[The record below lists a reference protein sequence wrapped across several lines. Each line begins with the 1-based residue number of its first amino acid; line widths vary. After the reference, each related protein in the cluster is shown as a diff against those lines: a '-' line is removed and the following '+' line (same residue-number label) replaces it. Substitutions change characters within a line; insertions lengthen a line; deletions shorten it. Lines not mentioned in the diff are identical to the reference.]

1 MAFGCWSRIK
11 FQQHSNNSHPTQHDH
26 PNNSVGSLIEEIY
39 PGIWHG
45 EKDDQYFLDRSI
57 LACKNDI
64 ITFLNSELL
73 EKFPGEKEVLLSAD
87 SVQFDDPGMNEL
99 QPYAPEYLN
108 SLVLS
113 SLPLAHLGLKVKC
126 PVMLLRNLDPL
137 KGLCNGT
144 RLRVSQ
150 IGRKGLKCRII
161 SGNAKFAG
169 NVMFIPIITLAP
181 STEDLPLLRHDRGY
195 PWV

>member
-1 MAFGCWSRIK
+1 MLCPIRIL
-11 FQQHSNNSHPTQHDH
+11 FATIIFHCNLTS
-26 PNNSVGSLIEEIY
+26 
-39 PGIWHG
+39 PGVLWNQF
-45 EKDDQYFLDRSI
+45 K
-57 LACKNDI
+57 
-64 ITFLNSELL
+64 LL

-108 SLVLS
+108 SLVSS

-150 IGRKGLKCRII
+150 IGRKVLKCRII

-181 STEDLPLLRHDRGY
+181 SAEDLPSPLSVTTSNDLGNRQQS
-195 PWV
+195 